1 MKNKKINPL
10 AHFVSV
16 ILLLFVFLFPSAI
29 ANGEPINSKD
39 LGKAVIEIENLT
51 EMRSQLAS
59 YLKDSTDPVT
69 PETFKEVCQPVGM
82 RSQRIGKENGWKVKQ
97 IASKY
102 RNPDHKPNLPE
113 QIALAQFNNN
123 PELNGF
129 WQEDSVNGEKG
140 LHYFRRINVEGS
152 CLACHGAKNDRPEFI
167 INKYTQ
173 DLAYDFKEGD
183 LRGMYSVF
191 IPELKQALENIENS
205 VGK

>member
-1 MKNKKINPL
+1 MKLKKIQPL
-10 AHFVSV
+10 SYL
-16 ILLLFVFLFPSAI
+16 ISGLLILFVTLFSPAI
-29 ANGEPINSKD
+29 ASAEAINSTE

-51 EMRSQLAS
+51 QMRSQLAS

-69 PETFKEVCQPVGM
+69 PDTFKEVCKPVGM
-82 RSQRIGKENGWKVKQ
+82 RSKEIAKENGWKIKPV
-97 IASKY
+97 ASKY
-102 RNPDHKPNLPE
+102 RNPDHKPNLQE

-123 PELNGF
+123 PELIGF

-152 CLACHGAKNDRPEFI
+152 CLACHGAKNNRPEFI
-167 INKYTQ
+167 KNKFPQ

-191 IPELKQALENIENS
+191 IPELKPALENKIGE
-205 VGK
+205 